1 MFLELFTKTLNEWYV
16 GEPYVSDDTWSR
28 AEKGAKDSREKY
40 FTDVTKKLKG
50 VGEVSQE
57 EWKGTTATLY
67 KLVLYKSRD
76 KKSTIYLELN
86 SSGFPSLIV
95 KYGAYT
101 SFTYPFNGFE
111 PNINNI
117 KKGLQEIGKDILD
130 KKAHPE
136 KCPKK
141 YCGSLNF
148 PKTFWKNTNLDI
160 DWK

>member
-1 MFLELFTKTLNEWYV
+1 MFLELFTKNLNEWYV
-16 GEPYVSDDTWSR
+16 GEPYVSDETWDK
-28 AEKGAKDSREKY
+28 AYKDAKDSREKY
-40 FTDVTKKLKG
+40 FTDITKKLKG

-57 EWKGTTATLY
+57 RESGTTATVY

-86 SSGFPSLIV
+86 SSRYASLIV
-95 KYGAYT
+95 EYGRYT
-101 SFTYPFNGFE
+101 HFTYSFDDFK

-117 KKGLQEIGKDILD
+117 KKGMQEIGKDILD

-148 PKTFWKNTNLDI
+148 PKTFWKNTNLNI
-160 DWK
+160 D